1 MGWKRTLARV
11 LGGRADASISFLELC
26 SMLEQLGF
34 RSRSRGSHNIFWKEG
49 ISEMINLQKSSGEA
63 KPYQV
68 RQVRKIILKYGLDE
82 ERR

>member
-11 LGGRADASISFLELC
+11 LGGRADASISFLELF

-34 RSRSRGSHNIFWKEG
+34 RSRSRGSHNIFWRDG
-49 ISEMINLQKSSGEA
+49 IGELINLQQSSGEA